1 MCLSFSLKTERNFW
15 PTLWYQEVS
24 RKEYLKEYF
33 PGFGNAQIIF
43 ISRQNYVSLW
53 PASFCTPRPNL
64 SVIPGISWLPTFA
77 FQYPV
82 MKRTSFLVTANTLQ
96 QHKRRLYTWTSKD
109 DLYQN
114 QIDYILLGQRW
125 RSTIQSA
132 KKKTGRWLWLRSLTP
147 YCQIQTEI
155 EESGENHWT
164 IQVWPKLNPLQ
175 LYNGS
180 DK

>member
-82 MKRTSFLVTANTLQ
+82 MKRPSFLVTANTLQ
-96 QHKRRLYTWTSKD
+96 QHKRRLYTWTSPD
-109 DLYQN
+109 DQYQN

-132 KKKTGRWLWLRSLTP
+132 KKDWKMTVAQIINSLLP
-147 YCQIQTEI
+147 NSDWNWRKWGKPLDH
-155 EESGENHWT
+155 SGMT
-164 IQVWPKLNPLQ
+164 
-175 LYNGS
+175 
-180 DK
+180 